1 MNLWEG
7 QLASL
12 AWAWDNGRV
21 FQTAALFL
29 FGLLIGRRGLF
40 LKENLKV
47 WNKILC
53 GALVA
58 FFPLYGLGNML
69 PDFISNPSVIDPLN
83 LVVSSLYKFAF
94 MLVLVSGGLMA
105 FYRTRMQAFM
115 RQNHPIRQDEPDEL
129 HHPKHCRSHAL
140 LQLGLFLAR
149 RFGHYGQPVGRNGV
163 LRPAIFFLQMVDE
176 TPRPRP
182 VGICVETGHMAEMT
196 RMVTNVP

>member
-69 PDFISNPSVIDPLN
+69 PGLHQQSVRADPAEPCG
-83 LVVSSLYKFAF
+83 KFF
-94 MLVLVSGGLMA
+94 V
-105 FYRTRMQAFM
+105 
-115 RQNHPIRQDEPDEL
+115 
-129 HHPKHCRSHAL
+129 
-140 LQLGLFLAR
+140 
-149 RFGHYGQPVGRNGV
+149 
-163 LRPAIFFLQMVDE
+163 
-176 TPRPRP
+176 
-182 VGICVETGHMAEMT
+182 
-196 RMVTNVP
+196 